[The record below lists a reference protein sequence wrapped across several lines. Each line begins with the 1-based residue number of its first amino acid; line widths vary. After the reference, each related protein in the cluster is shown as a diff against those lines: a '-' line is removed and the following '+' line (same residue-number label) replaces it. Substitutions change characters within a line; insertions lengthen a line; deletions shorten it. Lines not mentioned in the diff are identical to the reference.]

1 MTEFLEGYYRASD
14 TFYKILKNE
23 NGKFV
28 ASDASGNEFSI
39 KIEYGDFGEADP
51 EVEKRSEGK
60 TYNVKLTVSIGD
72 TEKEEKKEEDGEGDA
87 PKMEFSDLGVIFD
100 GGRKCSMKGFTGIA
114 GLEKI
119 TKEEFEEIMNDFE
132 PIEAPPGP
140 YKVQP
145 EKKGK
150 ILWFTGA
157 PGMGKSTSAQIL
169 ARNHGYVY
177 YEADCF
183 GACRNPYVP
192 LDADNPSMAQMYQ
205 KPLRGQ
211 GDEERK
217 AVMRKV
223 QAHLGDMMQGKDY
236 DKEALLKYYSLMA
249 EDIGKE
255 KKRIG
260 GDFAIAHVLLT
271 ADIRAVVRD
280 LLGPDLII
288 VVLTMSSADRR
299 ERILERHHGDEH
311 SANVLDQF
319 DKVMEGV
326 RENEPNTIE
335 LRVGSTMT
343 KDEVVAEIMQKVE
356 QLKC

>member
-1 MTEFLEGYYRASD
+1 MSELLEGYYKAND

-23 NGKFV
+23 NGTFR
-28 ASDASGNEFSI
+28 ASDASGTEFSMQV
-39 KIEYGDFGEADP
+39 EYGDFGEADP
-51 EVEKRSEGK
+51 EVEKRSKGK
-60 TYNVKLTVSIGD
+60 TYNVKLTISVGD
-72 TEKEEKKEEDGEGDA
+72 PTQEIEKEEEGGAKKMD
-87 PKMEFSDLGVIFD
+87 FSDLGVIFD
-100 GGRKCSMKGFTGIA
+100 EGRKCSMKGFTGIA

-119 TKEEFEEIMNDFE
+119 TEKEFEEIMNDFE

-140 YKVQP
+140 YKLQP

-157 PGMGKSTSAQIL
+157 PGMGKSTSAQLL

-183 GACRNPYVP
+183 GGCKNPYVP
-192 LDADNPSMAQMYQ
+192 LDAENPSMAQIYQ

-211 GDEERK
+211 GTEERK
-217 AVMRKV
+217 AVVKKV
-223 QAHLGDMMQGKDY
+223 QATWGDMMGGKDY
-236 DKEALLKYYSLMA
+236 DKEALREYYSLMA

-271 ADIRAVVRD
+271 ADFRALMRE

-288 VVLTMSSADRR
+288 IVLTMSSADRR
-299 ERILERHHGDEH
+299 QRIVERHHGDEH
-311 SANVLDQF
+311 SADVLDQCE
-319 DKVMEGV
+319 KIMEGV
-326 RENEPNTIE
+326 KENEPNTIE
-335 LRVGSTMT
+335 MNVGSSMT
-343 KDEVVAEIMQKVE
+343 KDEVVAEIMQRIE
-356 QLKC
+356 QLRC